1 MNFLRKLVY
10 QLGLKQTDYV
20 YKVEGGTIYRFKE
33 NYFKDDEWVKDD
45 PMLRIVFAIRD
56 GEQQRIRF
64 TDYGCIGSKMMYMFY
79 AHDNR
84 CTYSSESI
92 LVDLGKDYRSILGYY
107 PKKLFFTKVYE

>member
-1 MNFLRKLVY
+1 MY

-20 YKVEGGTIYRFKE
+20 YKVQGGSIYRFKE
-33 NYFKDDEWVKDD
+33 NYFKGNEWVKDD
-45 PMLRIVFAIRD
+45 PMLKLIFAMSE
-56 GEQQRIRF
+56 GMQCTIRF
-64 TDYGCIGSKMMYMFY
+64 TDYGCIGSKVMYLFCV
-79 AHDNR
+79 HDNR